1 MAFQLWYSHSLN
13 VPCVPGTGVDLDHL
27 GEGGTVPHYPLI
39 VGLEVPVLSPWNESE
54 SLARLV
60 RRKS

>member
-1 MAFQLWYSHSLN
+1 